1 MTIQITKKK
10 TEFASN
16 LKTKVVN
23 VCSGKNVKVS
33 LLNQYVEWYEP
44 EN

>member
-1 MTIQITKKK
+1 MQRKTEILYDNTNYQEK

-16 LKTKVVN
+16 LKTKEVN

-33 LLNQYVEWYEP
+33 LLN
-44 EN
+44 